1 MSSPA
6 IFMILIKNQ
15 EKCNKPTT
23 KLEIKNE
30 KISKNE
36 SCSPIFTS
44 IGIIDGTWFS
54 NYKKK

>member
-15 EKCNKPTT
+15 EKRNKSTP
-23 KLEIKNE
+23 KLENKNE
-30 KISKNE
+30 KLVKNE
-36 SCSPIFTS
+36 PCSPIFTS
-44 IGIIDGTWFS
+44 KGIIDGTWFS